1 MHLRSLIG
9 TSIFNLKMEE
19 NKMRTMKIRNPSEKN
34 ICFVTTTYAD
44 MFHRKAVTAYNAKTG
59 DKYVNVTVNLP
70 KYSLDDGKGH
80 YNECEI
86 KNIQ

>member
-1 MHLRSLIG
+1 
-9 TSIFNLKMEE
+9 
-19 NKMRTMKIRNPSEKN
+19 
-34 ICFVTTTYAD
+34 